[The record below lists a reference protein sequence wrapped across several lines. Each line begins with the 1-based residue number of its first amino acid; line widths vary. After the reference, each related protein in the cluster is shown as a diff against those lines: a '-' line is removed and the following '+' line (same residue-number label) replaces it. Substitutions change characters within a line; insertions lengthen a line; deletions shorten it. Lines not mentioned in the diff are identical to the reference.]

1 MDVTTLARRWWTVA
15 LRGAA
20 AVLFGILTLLMPGI
34 TLWALVLLFG
44 SYAVVDGVFS
54 VIAALRG
61 EDDEEPWWALLLH
74 GLVSIAAGLVAFFLP
89 GLSALALLYV
99 IAAWAVVTGALEIAA
114 AVRLRKRIT
123 GEWWLALSGILSV
136 VFGVVLMIA
145 PAAGAL
151 ALVVWIGAFAIAL
164 GGLLIGL
171 ALQLRSWRVEPPRRM
186 TRAA

>member
-1 MDVTTLARRWWTVA
+1 MDVTTLARRWWAVA

-20 AVLFGILTLLMPGI
+20 AIVFGILTLLMPGI

-54 VIAALRG
+54 VVAALRG

-89 GLSALALLYV
+89 GLSALALVYV

-136 VFGVVLMIA
+136 VSVAIEGFCAMK
-145 PAAGAL
+145 PMPDPN
-151 ALVVWIGAFAIAL
+151 AF
-164 GGLLIGL
+164 
-171 ALQLRSWRVEPPRRM
+171 RYNDVPNRE
-186 TRAA
+186 